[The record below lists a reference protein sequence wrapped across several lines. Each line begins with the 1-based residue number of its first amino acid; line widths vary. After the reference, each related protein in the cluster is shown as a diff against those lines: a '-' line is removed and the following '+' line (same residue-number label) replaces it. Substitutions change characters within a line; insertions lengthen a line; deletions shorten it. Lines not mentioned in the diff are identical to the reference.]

1 MLLAKINPAAEKV
14 TEVTPFSST
23 TISLEYMTAIARPY
37 VAGATQT
44 NFALEFGTITEVE
57 GVVTSFQ
64 TRTQSNLTLTSDEL
78 STWGTN
84 DEVLLSIIA
93 GKLNVSVESYVNV
106 NGYNFSNIKPLW
118 GGVFLLHKLSFVCFR
133 IPINS

>member
-1 MLLAKINPAAEKV
+1 MLVSKINPAAKKV
-14 TEVTPFSST
+14 IEVTPFSST
-23 TISLEYMTAIARPY
+23 TQELNYMTAIARPY

-44 NFALEFGTITEVE
+44 NFALEFGTITEVD

-64 TRTQSNLTLTSDEL
+64 SRTQSNITLTSEEL

-93 GKLNVSVESYVNV
+93 SKLNVSVESYVNV
-106 NGYNFSNIKPLW
+106 DRNNF
-118 GGVFLLHKLSFVCFR
+118 
-133 IPINS
+133 

>member
-1 MLLAKINPAAEKV
+1 MLLAKINPAAEKI

-23 TISLEYMTAIARPY
+23 TTSLDYMTAIARPY

-44 NFALEFGTITEVE
+44 NFVIEFGKINEVE

-64 TRTQSNLTLTSDEL
+64 NGTQTNLTLTSEEL

-84 DEVLLSIIA
+84 DEVLLTIVA
-93 GKLNVSVESYVNV
+93 GKIGVAIE
-106 NGYNFSNIKPLW
+106 GYKNFEEKTI
-118 GGVFLLHKLSFVCFR
+118 
-133 IPINS
+133 

>member
-23 TISLEYMTAIARPY
+23 TVSLEYMTAIARPY

-64 TRTQSNLTLTSDEL
+64 SRTQSNLTLTSDEL

-84 DEVLLSIIA
+84 DEVLLTIVA
-93 GKLNVSVESYVNV
+93 GKLGVAIE
-106 NGYNFSNIKPLW
+106 GYKNFDGN
-118 GGVFLLHKLSFVCFR
+118 
-133 IPINS
+133 NY

>member
-44 NFALEFGTITEVE
+44 NFALEFGTITEV
-57 GVVTSFQ
+57 
-64 TRTQSNLTLTSDEL
+64 RT
-78 STWGTN
+78 
-84 DEVLLSIIA
+84 
-93 GKLNVSVESYVNV
+93 
-106 NGYNFSNIKPLW
+106 
-118 GGVFLLHKLSFVCFR
+118 
-133 IPINS
+133 

>member
-14 TEVTPFSST
+14 IQVTPFSST
-23 TISLEYMTAIARPY
+23 TIFLDYMTAIARPY

-44 NFALEFGTITEVE
+44 SFELEFGTVSEIKESEEVTIQLFKSI
-57 GVVTSFQ
+57 VQ
-64 TRTQSNLTLTSDEL
+64 TNLTLTSEEL

-93 GKLNVSVESYVNV
+93 GNLNVSVESYLNV
-106 NGYNFSNIKPLW
+106 NGNTI
-118 GGVFLLHKLSFVCFR
+118 
-133 IPINS
+133 

>member
-1 MLLAKINPAAEKV
+1 MLLAKINPAAEKI

-64 TRTQSNLTLTSDEL
+64 TRTQTNLTLTSEEL
-78 STWGTN
+78 SSWGTN
-84 DEVLLSIIA
+84 DEVLLTIVA
-93 GKLNVSVESYVNV
+93 GKLSVAIE
-106 NGYNFSNIKPLW
+106 GYKNFEEKTI
-118 GGVFLLHKLSFVCFR
+118 
-133 IPINS
+133 

>member
-1 MLLAKINPAAEKV
+1 MLLAKINPAAEKII
-14 TEVTPFSST
+14 EVTPFSST

-44 NFALEFGTITEVE
+44 NFVIEFGTITEVD

-64 TRTQSNLTLTSDEL
+64 SRTQSNLILTSEEL

-93 GKLNVSVESYVNV
+93 GKLNVNVDSYVNV
-106 NGYNFSNIKPLW
+106 ENSNF
-118 GGVFLLHKLSFVCFR
+118 
-133 IPINS
+133 

>member
-14 TEVTPFSST
+14 MEVSPFSST
-23 TISLEYMTAIARPY
+23 TISLDYMTAIARPY

-44 NFALEFGTITEVE
+44 NFALEFGTITEVD
-57 GVVTSFQ
+57 GIATSFQ
-64 TRTQSNLTLTSDEL
+64 SRTQSNLTLTAEEL

-93 GKLNVSVESYVNV
+93 GKLKVSVESYVNV
-106 NGYNFSNIKPLW
+106 DRNNF
-118 GGVFLLHKLSFVCFR
+118 
-133 IPINS
+133 